1 MRPTH
6 RSWPAL
12 LLGLLAGPATAG
24 TTPQVVASILPL
36 QSIAAAVLGETG
48 TPELLIEPGTSPHAT
63 SLKPSQAGM
72 LDQADLVLW
81 VGPSIETFLER
92 PIAALS
98 DDAHVVAL
106 ATEPGI
112 ELLPYREGPI
122 FAENE
127 GEDGHE
133 HADDH
138 GHADEHEKEHDHG
151 HDDEHVE
158 GDDHADAHGHDDHGH
173 DDGHGHDHNGPD
185 AHFWLSPTNARVVA
199 GIIAR
204 QLGELDP
211 TNAAVYKANAEAFD
225 QSLDAV
231 EAEIREIVEPLH
243 GQPFIV
249 FHDAYHAFEHHFGI
263 EAAGA
268 VHVTPELQPGAARV
282 AEIHE
287 AIAETGAVCVF
298 SEPQFEPRLVA
309 TLIEGTGAGTGTLD
323 PIGTDIE
330 PGPDAYPQLLL
341 GLARGLEDC
350 LGG

>member
-1 MRPTH
+1 MPPVS

-12 LLGLLAGPATAG
+12 LLGLLAGPATAQ
-24 TTPQVVASILPL
+24 TSPQVVASILPL
-36 QSIAAAVLGETG
+36 HSIAAAVMGETG
-48 TPELLIEPGTSPHAT
+48 TPELLLEPGTSPHAT

-72 LDQADLVLW
+72 LDQANLVLW

-98 DDAHVVAL
+98 DDAHVVAF
-106 ATEPGI
+106 AAEPGI

-122 FAENE
+122 FAEHE

-138 GHADEHEKEHDHG
+138 GHEHEEEHDHAHADEH
-151 HDDEHVE
+151 DD
-158 GDDHADAHGHDDHGH
+158 DDAHGHDDHGH
-173 DDGHGHDHNGPD
+173 DDGHDHDHGHDHSGPD
-185 AHFWLSPTNARVVA
+185 AHAWLSPANARVMA

-204 QLGELDP
+204 ELGELDP
-211 TNAAVYKANAEAFD
+211 TNAAAYAANAEAFD
-225 QSLDAV
+225 RSLDAV
-231 EAEIREIVEPLH
+231 EAEIREIVEPLR
-243 GQPFIV
+243 GRPFIV
-249 FHDAYHAFEHHFGI
+249 FHDAYHGFEHHFGI

-282 AEIHE
+282 AEIRE

-298 SEPQFEPRLVA
+298 TEPQFEPRLVA

-323 PIGTDIE
+323 PIGTDLE